1 MPSPLPVALLLL
13 TVATAAPAQWQRVQQ
28 LPPDTPIAV
37 LERGRT
43 YPTPCHMDR
52 SDDQTLTCIIA
63 SPYVTPRTLVF
74 PKAAIAAVYTEEL
87 SDAPGPAPLL
97 IGSVLGGGLGG
108 ALCNQ
113 SPAGTIV
120 VCIALGAVVGAGTA
134 LSAPR
139 YPRPPHIIRRR
150 IYTNP

>member
-1 MPSPLPVALLLL
+1 MPNPLPIALLLL
-13 TVATAAPAQWQRVQQ
+13 AATANAQWQRVQQ

-52 SDDQTLTCIIA
+52 SDDQTLSCITVT
-63 SPYVTPRTLVF
+63 PYVPPRTLVF
-74 PKAAIAAVYTEEL
+74 PRGAVAAVYTEDL
-87 SDAPGPAPLL
+87 SDASSPTPLL
-97 IGSVLGGGLGG
+97 IGGALGGGFGG

-113 SPAGTIV
+113 APAATIV

-134 LSAPR
+134 ASVPTR
-139 YPRPPHIIRRR
+139 YPRPPHIVRHR